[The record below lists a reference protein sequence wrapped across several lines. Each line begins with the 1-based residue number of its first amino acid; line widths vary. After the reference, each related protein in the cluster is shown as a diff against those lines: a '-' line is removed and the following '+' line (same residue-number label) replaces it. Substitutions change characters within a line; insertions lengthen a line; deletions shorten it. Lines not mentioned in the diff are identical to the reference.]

1 MDLPNGWNMLIVIQV
16 LVFVFFKIK
25 IRKEKMYFHWSPIG
39 EIQFGTAAKGNSVQT
54 IQKSSREI

>member
-1 MDLPNGWNMLIVIQV
+1 MLIVIQV